1 MIWVKKMIT
10 KWSITEMNLRNFSKS
25 TTNYKIQEISTTT
38 KNNYQQL
45 LNNLMKTMTYSLR
58 KIVAEYPNH
67 KVK

>member
-1 MIWVKKMIT
+1 
-10 KWSITEMNLRNFSKS
+10 MNLRNFSKS

-45 LNNLMKTMTYSLR
+45 LKNLMKTMTYSLS
-58 KIVAEYPNH
+58 KIVAEYPNQ